1 MKMMSTILSSDSIR
15 SSGRKDG
22 DHAVSVTV
30 HIRCEK
36 LRKKKL
42 LHGEQRI
49 GCGRHSPRQSVRP
62 SSGCH
67 GSSGVIETIEVIR
80 EDPSIVDVDTPEAI
94 EPTEDGAVAP
104 RNLLATV
111 ADIYW
116 SGLGKSRWD

>member
-1 MKMMSTILSSDSIR
+1 MVTMQLVSLSISDARNCARRNFYTVNRELGVAVTPRARVS
-15 SSGRKDG
+15 
-22 DHAVSVTV
+22 DHLLAAVV
-30 HIRCEK
+30 H
-36 LRKKKL
+36 L
-42 LHGEQRI
+42 
-49 GCGRHSPRQSVRP
+49 
-62 SSGCH
+62 
-67 GSSGVIETIEVIR
+67 GVIENIEVIR